1 MNRFTQGPGCQ
12 GTGLPVYP
20 GQIIGYVSG
29 KPVKV
34 IAGGSED
41 AGAAGENSGN
51 PAWNDFLEY
60 VPEDKREAVTPLL
73 QQWDRGVQ
81 EKIQKVH
88 QEQEP
93 WKPIVQSGVDP
104 ETVQFGIELLST
116 LQTDP
121 RKVFDALAEN
131 YGWEVAKEVTSGG
144 GGSGQGQEVTAEQLE
159 GLDPKQLAELAKRQ
173 DVTEQILLAQR
184 QRELVAAEE
193 AALDKALN
201 DLRDKHGDYD
211 EQDVV
216 RRLAVDDELTP
227 EEAYK
232 ASIAYADKIRSTRP
246 VPPRIAGGGSGM
258 IPAASVDVG
267 KLTDKEMKK
276 LVSDTLQQQIMG
288 G

>member
-1 MNRFTQGPGCQ
+1 MTEPQGQ
-12 GTGLPVYP
+12 ETGTG
-20 GQIIGYVSG
+20 G
-29 KPVKV
+29 
-34 IAGGSED
+34 
-41 AGAAGENSGN
+41 SGN

-131 YGWEVAKEVTSGG
+131 YGWKIAEEVASSG
-144 GGSGQGQEVTAEQLE
+144 GGSGQGQQITPEQLE
-159 GLDPKQLAELAKRQ
+159 SLNPEQLAELAKRQ
-173 DVTEQILLAQR
+173 DIVEQILIAQR
-184 QRELVAAEE
+184 QQQLVASEE

-201 DLRDKHGDYD
+201 DLREKHGDYD
-211 EQDVV
+211 EEDVV

-227 EEAYK
+227 EEAYNQ
-232 ASIAYADKIRSTRP
+232 SVAYATKIRSTRP
-246 VPPRIAGGGSGM
+246 VPPKIAGGGSGM
-258 IPAASVDVG
+258 IPTASVDVT
-267 KLTDKEMKK
+267 KLSDKEAREFVTK
-276 LVSDTLQQQIMG
+276 TLQDRIMSG